1 MQRRLRLRRSTD
13 FDLLWRH
20 GKRWH
25 HPLAV
30 LIVRRN
36 EQQTSRFGFLASK
49 RVGNATERNRA
60 KRLLREAVRQ
70 QLDEIENGWDCL
82 FIAKRNTVE
91 ASFVDVEGAV
101 RHLLRNGGLV
111 KPGS

>member
-1 MQRRLRLRRSTD
+1 MRRRFRLRRSTD

-25 HPLAV
+25 HPFVV

-36 EQQTSRFGFLASK
+36 GQQTSRFGFLASK
-49 RVGNATERNRA
+49 RVGNAIERNRA

-70 QLDEIENGWDCL
+70 QLDEIRNGWDCL
-82 FIAKRNTVE
+82 FIAKRETVE
-91 ASFVDVEGAV
+91 ASFADVEAAV
-101 RHLLRNGGLV
+101 SHLLRNGGLIE
-111 KPGS
+111 PGS